1 MGGQD
6 KRRCGIYLDLL
17 SWHYYNK
24 KSASSCCCPGCKRGL
39 DYPWDSS
46 QLLNFTIAPLPYRTN
61 WKPLPSIMSINLVL
75 LTVPSPFS
83 VRSSGIPPI
92 HTTCRFHSGC
102 IESYFRAIGGERG
115 REESRS
121 RAEAFNDSYTSG
133 DLLTETHFARRTYN
147 DGRRKVWST
156 W

>member
-24 KSASSCCCPGCKRGL
+24 KSASSCLCPGCKRGL

-83 VRSSGIPPI
+83 VHR
-92 HTTCRFHSGC
+92 
-102 IESYFRAIGGERG
+102 ESHPSTLHVDSIQDALKATSERLGANEGGEQKL
-115 REESRS
+115 S
-121 RAEAFNDSYTSG
+121 T
-133 DLLTETHFARRTYN
+133 TVTHLVIY
-147 DGRRKVWST
+147 
-156 W
+156 